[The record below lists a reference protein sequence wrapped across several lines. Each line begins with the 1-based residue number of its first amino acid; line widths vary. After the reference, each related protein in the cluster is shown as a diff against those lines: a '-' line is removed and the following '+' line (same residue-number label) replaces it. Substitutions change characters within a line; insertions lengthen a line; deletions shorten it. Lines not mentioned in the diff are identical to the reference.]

1 MKNGTVD
8 QSGNLVDG
16 ASTLFY
22 CVDFENDVYIP
33 SPVYT
38 ANLTPIFNGSDL
50 SNTVYGR
57 ADSAWAPGDPSLPV
71 VFTNTSFSDSS
82 GSFTPSSAL
91 QRYQMAAWLISQY
104 DAPGADKTAIQD
116 GIWSAL
122 EVSPPVG
129 DSGPA
134 FPAIKGKTKTDMNL
148 LLSEAANYVSGPNS
162 VAKQDFFDQF
172 KIVTQV
178 GPIYLNGPN
187 QIQEF
192 IIINPE
198 PSTLAVLTGGIL
210 GLLLWRK
217 RRAAAA

>member
-1 MKNGTVD
+1 
-8 QSGNLVDG
+8 
-16 ASTLFY
+16 
-22 CVDFENDVYIP
+22 
-33 SPVYT
+33 
-38 ANLTPIFNGSDL
+38 
-50 SNTVYGR
+50 
-57 ADSAWAPGDPSLPV
+57 
-71 VFTNTSFSDSS
+71 
-82 GSFTPSSAL
+82 
-91 QRYQMAAWLISQY
+91 
-104 DAPGADKTAIQD
+104 
-116 GIWSAL
+116 
-122 EVSPPVG
+122 
-129 DSGPA
+129 
-134 FPAIKGKTKTDMNL
+134 
-148 LLSEAANYVSGPNS
+148 